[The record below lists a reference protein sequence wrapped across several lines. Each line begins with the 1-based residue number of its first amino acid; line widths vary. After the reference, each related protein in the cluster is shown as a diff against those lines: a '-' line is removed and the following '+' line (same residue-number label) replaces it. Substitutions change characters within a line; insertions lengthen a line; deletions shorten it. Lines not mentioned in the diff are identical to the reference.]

1 MNIDIELYM
10 ILFLLYILLYNLFID
25 VYNKY
30 YVKFI
35 VVSNNKN
42 NILKIHTKPISLT
55 KALEIQKKLQDQYY
69 HLSISGNIDYKKEA
83 FIIKFIKYYSHP
95 LFKC

>member
-42 NILKIHTKPISLT
+42 NKLKIHTKPISLT
-55 KALEIQKKLQDQYY
+55 KALEIQRRQQQEALEIQRLYIKILERKVKEPQTTPIPIDKL
-69 HLSISGNIDYKKEA
+69 I
-83 FIIKFIKYYSHP
+83 
-95 LFKC
+95 

>member
-25 VYNKY
+25 VYNKH

-55 KALEIQKKLQDQYY
+55 NALEIQKKLKDQYY
-69 HLSISGNIDYKKEA
+69 HQSISGSIDYKKEA
-83 FIIKFIKYYSHP
+83 FIIKFIKYNSRTN
-95 LFKC
+95 FKY